1 MLSRS
6 SRKVKTTGLNH
17 FCTIPTKCLV
27 TIPNLLSA
35 WCFLRA
41 VSEIKVQPDTVGMT
55 LTPVNICKRRS
66 LRSHSTQLLNPKCH
80 SNIKFSS
87 PTVTYHAHS
96 VATIRHKQLAKQLPQ
111 TIVSQIA
118 ARPDFV
124 RYARQTLRLQINVST
139 ACPPSFKSFVS
150 PNGNVLKRQI
160 QRMPSGCHK

>member
-17 FCTIPTKCLV
+17 FCIIPTKCLV

-35 WCFLRA
+35 RCFLRA

-96 VATIRHKQLAKQLPQ
+96 VATIRHKQLAKAVASNYCQSNSCSTRFCPLR
-111 TIVSQIA
+111 TANAASSNKRFHGVSS
-118 ARPDFV
+118 
-124 RYARQTLRLQINVST
+124 LL
-139 ACPPSFKSFVS
+139 
-150 PNGNVLKRQI
+150 
-160 QRMPSGCHK
+160 